1 VRAGAEARTIPPRTT
16 TLLHRSLQQEA
27 AAKGNCRQFW
37 LGNERTPR
45 DPPTKNFVDCW
56 LLLAGACWL
65 LAAASIVLVPS
76 DSHDQLAFLSQK
88 KPAYRIMWL

>member
-45 DPPTKNFVDCW
+45 DPPTKIFVDCW
-56 LLLAGACWL
+56 LLLAGAWL
-65 LAAASIVLVPS
+65 LAAASIVLV
-76 DSHDQLAFLSQK
+76 QLDHMYSCTIRLT
-88 KPAYRIMWL
+88 